1 MFERWHAGGVSENR
15 PFRRDRP
22 TLAERVAASG
32 LGQGGTA
39 DAGDAK
45 HCWVVGDPRWPGRR
59 AALLLGWVRDG
70 RGWVG
75 RVALAPGP
83 GAEIVL
89 AHVAAAHLDAER

>member
-1 MFERWHAGGVSENR
+1 MSENR

-32 LGQGGTA
+32 LRTA
-39 DAGDAK
+39 PEQPAPGEAK
-45 HCWVVGDPRWPGRR
+45 HCWVDDPRWPGRR
-59 AALLLGWVRDG
+59 PALLLGWVRDG

-83 GAEIVL
+83 DVEIVV

>member
-1 MFERWHAGGVSENR
+1 MSENR

-32 LGQGGTA
+32 LGKAAPEAAEVPGPGA
-39 DAGDAK
+39 AK

-59 AALLLGWVRDG
+59 PALLLGWVRDG

-83 GAEIVL
+83 DVEIVV